1 MTTEPQASALFRVT
15 RIFLPFVVGYFLSFA
30 YRTVTA
36 VISPHLTAELGI
48 AATALGV
55 LAAMYFVTFAAFQ
68 PVVGVMLDRY
78 GPRRVDSALLLLAA
92 AGAALFALGE
102 NLEHLAIGRAL
113 VGAGVS
119 AALMSSLTAIGQWW
133 PREKLPLVNG
143 LFVASGALGAVFAT
157 TPVQALLTV
166 TDWRGVFW
174 GLSIATLAAAALIFM
189 TAPERKADPNAPKV
203 SLKELTGGMARLL
216 VSARFWGLAPA
227 MAFTQSVFMAY
238 ISLWAGPWLRD
249 VNGLSP
255 SEVAAHLQWAALG
268 MVAGYAGFGLMAE
281 TLRRALGVAPLTVSA
296 VGIFCA
302 LSLQAALVL
311 GAPVPPAVVWTSYAF
326 FAGAPFMGYAILAQQ
341 APPELAGRANASLN
355 LVMFVA
361 SFTVQSAV
369 GAIIDQFPKTASGYA
384 PQGHATALG
393 LCLMLEIAAFVWVL
407 YTQFWRR
414 RAAVPA

>member
-1 MTTEPQASALFRVT
+1 MTDEQPSALYRVL
-15 RIFLPFVVGYFLSFA
+15 RVFMPFVVGYFLSFA

-36 VISPHLTAELGI
+36 VISPHLTAELNI

-68 PVVGVMLDRY
+68 PVVGVLLDRY
-78 GPRRVDSALLLLAA
+78 GPRRVDACLLLFAA
-92 AGAALFALGE
+92 AGAALFAVGD
-102 NLEHLAIGRAL
+102 NLQELAVGRAL

-133 PREKLPLVNG
+133 PREKLPLMNG

-174 GLSIATLAAAALIFM
+174 GLSAATVAAALLIFFVV
-189 TAPERKADPNAPKV
+189 PDRRGGGGNL
-203 SLKELTGGMARLL
+203 SLKELVGGMARLL
-216 VSARFWGLAPA
+216 ASAGFWRLAPA

-249 VNGLSP
+249 VNGLGAAD
-255 SEVAAHLQWAALG
+255 VASHLQWAAMG

-281 TLRRALGVAPLTVSA
+281 TLRRALGVQPLTVSA
-296 VGIFCA
+296 VGILCA
-302 LSLQAALVL
+302 LVLQAALAL
-311 GAPVPPAVVWTSYAF
+311 GAPLPPALVWTSYAF

-341 APPELAGRANASLN
+341 VPPELAGRANASLN
-355 LVMFVA
+355 FVMFVA
-361 SFTVQSAV
+361 SFTIQSAI
-369 GAIIDQFPKTASGYA
+369 GAVIDLFPKTATGYPPHA
-384 PQGHATALG
+384 HATALG
-393 LCLMLEIAAFVWVL
+393 LCLALEIAAFGWML
-407 YTQFWRR
+407 YTQFRARR
-414 RAAVPA
+414 SAVPA

>member
-1 MTTEPQASALFRVT
+1 MMTEQQPSAFFRIS

-36 VISPHLTAELGI
+36 VISPHLTAELSI

-68 PVVGVMLDRY
+68 PVVGVLLDRY
-78 GPRRVDSALLLLAA
+78 GPRRVDSGLLLLAA
-92 AGAALFALGE
+92 GGAMLFALGE
-102 NLEHLAIGRAL
+102 NLQQLAVGRAL

-157 TPVQALLTV
+157 TPVQALLTI

-174 GLSIATLAAAALIFM
+174 GLAAATLVASALIFF
-189 TAPERKADPNAPKV
+189 TVPDRRADPAAAPV
-203 SLKELTGGMARLL
+203 SLKALVGGMAQLL
-216 VSARFWGLAPA
+216 VSARFWRLAPT

-249 VNGLSP
+249 VNGLAAE
-255 SEVAAHLQWAALG
+255 EVARHLQWAALG

-296 VGIFCA
+296 AGIACA
-302 LSLQAALVL
+302 LSLQGLLVF
-311 GAPVPPAVVWTSYAF
+311 GAPLPPAVVWTAYAF

-341 APPELAGRANASLN
+341 VPQELAGRANASLN
-355 LVMFVA
+355 FVMFVA
-361 SFTVQSAV
+361 SFTIQSAV
-369 GAIIDQFPKTASGYA
+369 GGVIDLFPKTAAGYA
-384 PQGHATALG
+384 PHAHAVALG
-393 LCLMLEIAAFVWVL
+393 GCLTLEIAAFVWML
-407 YTQFWRR
+407 YAQSRLKTHT
-414 RAAVPA
+414 